1 MPNAR
6 QTSLIASPSSSRAT
20 NRRRS
25 SITEHSFHGIDTSPG
40 KGKGVTHVSGTICH
54 LCLGPLPGANLG
66 FLSLARTKLDILFT
80 RRPRLRWEQPQTLS
94 EVVRVFA
101 FLANP
106 PLSMSLASCQI
117 RRGACWIEQATDP
130 GRIARPSSGLRSKR
144 WEEHDMIPAS
154 FEYHRPRSLDEAIAI
169 LASHG
174 DDIRIVAGGHSLIPM
189 MKLRLAQPGQLVDL
203 QDLGELRGIDAGSTI
218 VIGAMTTQHALITS
232 AALAATVPILR
243 ETSLQIADPQVRY
256 CGTLGGNV
264 ANGDPGNDMP
274 AVMMTLD
281 ASYRIKGKAGER
293 DVPARDFYQG
303 AYATLL
309 EDGQI
314 LTSVRIPAPA
324 DGHGYAYEKQ
334 KRKIGDYATAA
345 AAVMLEMSGGACVS
359 AAIALTN
366 VGETPLFAKDA
377 GDAVLGTSLD
387 DAAIAEAARR
397 AQAIAKPSPD
407 GRGPADFR
415 AHVAGVMV
423 RRAIARARERA
434 A

>member
-1 MPNAR
+1 
-6 QTSLIASPSSSRAT
+6 
-20 NRRRS
+20 
-25 SITEHSFHGIDTSPG
+25 
-40 KGKGVTHVSGTICH
+40 
-54 LCLGPLPGANLG
+54 
-66 FLSLARTKLDILFT
+66 
-80 RRPRLRWEQPQTLS
+80 
-94 EVVRVFA
+94 
-101 FLANP
+101 
-106 PLSMSLASCQI
+106 
-117 RRGACWIEQATDP
+117 
-130 GRIARPSSGLRSKR
+130 
-144 WEEHDMIPAS
+144 MIPAS

-189 MKLRLAQPGQLVDL
+189 MKLRLAQPSHLVDL
-203 QDLGELRGIDAGSTI
+203 QDLSELRGIDADGSTI

-232 AALAATVPILR
+232 EALAVTIPILR

-274 AVMMTLD
+274 AVMIALD
-281 ASYRIKGKAGER
+281 AFYRIKGKAGER

-303 AYATLL
+303 AYATALG
-309 EDGQI
+309 DGEI

-345 AAVMLEMSGGACVS
+345 AAVVLTLSGGKCDS

-366 VGETPLFAKDA
+366 VADTPLLAPEA
-377 GDAVLGTSLD
+377 AAALIGTSLD
-387 DAAIAEAARR
+387 DTAIAEAARR